1 MSKLAGEDK
10 IINVLYNEFET
21 NEMNERMN
29 KINEI
34 INISGVPYYFAH
46 LDYSESGQQENNKTV
61 R

>member
-1 MSKLAGEDK
+1 
-10 IINVLYNEFET
+10 
-21 NEMNERMN
+21 MNEGMN